1 MGDRMAPNRRGRHVQ
16 ESLMVRVQMT
26 PRQRARYVRWWT
38 ELSGLTAAE
47 LREIATGIWADRV
60 FDEAH
65 NLGRTSEAA

>member
-1 MGDRMAPNRRGRHVQ
+1 MAPKQRGRHIQ
-16 ESLMVRVQMT
+16 EAFMVRDEMT
-26 PRQRARYVRWWT
+26 PQQRARYVRWWI
-38 ELSGLTAAE
+38 EVSGLTAAE

>member
-1 MGDRMAPNRRGRHVQ
+1 
-16 ESLMVRVQMT
+16 MVRVQMT